1 MQDDF
6 GYFGSG
12 ASGYAH
18 YTQTHNACFGGSQH
32 STSGTG
38 TGKHGGNNADDVS
51 WSFIFKLFG
60 LSAVLLVID
69 YILTVLL

>member
-1 MQDDF
+1 MQDDY

-38 TGKHGGNNADDVS
+38 TGNHSADDVS
-51 WSFIFKLFG
+51 WGFILKLFG

-69 YILTVLL
+69 YILTILL

>member
-1 MQDDF
+1 MDNNDY

-12 ASGYAH
+12 SSGYAH
-18 YTQTHNACFGGSQH
+18 YRQTYNSCFGGNH
-32 STSGTG
+32 STG
-38 TGKHGGNNADDVS
+38 TGKGTGNHGADDVS

-69 YILTVLL
+69 YILAVLL

>member
-1 MQDDF
+1 MQDDYS
-6 GYFGSG
+6 YFGSG

-32 STSGTG
+32 STSGKG
-38 TGKHGGNNADDVS
+38 TGNHNADDVS
-51 WSFIFKLFG
+51 WGFIFKLFG